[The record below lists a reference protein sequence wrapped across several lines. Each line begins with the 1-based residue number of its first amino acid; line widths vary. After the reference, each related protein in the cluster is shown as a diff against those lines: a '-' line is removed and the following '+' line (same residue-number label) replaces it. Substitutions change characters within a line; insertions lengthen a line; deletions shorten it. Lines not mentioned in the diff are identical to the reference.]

1 MALGASI
8 SELPVTQ
15 QYLIGQFSA
24 LLEELQPPAGE
35 WLASAVRD
43 LRREVESSPV
53 QMLPKLAHEAM
64 DLSNVICWAALER
77 GDCNG
82 FRRYAK
88 AAVALGEFADSAGRV
103 RE

>member
-1 MALGASI
+1 
-8 SELPVTQ
+8 VTQ

-24 LLEELQPPAGE
+24 LLENLQPPPGE

-43 LRREVESSPV
+43 LRREVERSSP
-53 QMLPKLAHEAM
+53 QMLPELAHEAM
-64 DLSNVICWAALER
+64 DLTDVICWAALER

-88 AAVALGEFADSAGRV
+88 AAVALGEFTDCAGLAH
-103 RE
+103 E